1 MKVIVLEVYKKY
13 CILMTE
19 DGQFLTKNI
28 PAGLHEIGDEI
39 IVDRFKE
46 IDTLESRKLFKII
59 SRIAVGFAAVAVIIT
74 GSYFGVKFLRTQ
86 ITPEGAAMIA
96 QSQEREQ
103 FLESPEAT
111 FELKSEQALQ
121 KDIPEEAMAAEA
133 APEILEESKDSSIEA
148 FPAGNKLF
156 EGGYSLK
163 NAGIDIP
170 ITFSN
175 INITYRIDEGEQS
188 LFDFLDKERK
198 LTFNF
203 ESINQNS
210 SFNGNADISLLNKD
224 LTVTKSHI
232 VIFDDF
238 SFGQKKTE
246 IIPLLDELSFKFIM
260 YGFFE

>member
-39 IVDRFKE
+39 IVDRFEE
-46 IDTLESRKLFKII
+46 IDVFKSGRLFKII
-59 SRIAVGFAAVAVIIT
+59 SRMAVGFAAVAVIIT
-74 GSYFGVKFLRTQ
+74 GSYFGVKFFRMQ
-86 ITPEGAAMIA
+86 ISPEGAAMIA
-96 QSQEREQ
+96 QTQVMEQ
-103 FLESPEAT
+103 SLESPEAT
-111 FELKSEQALQ
+111 FELKTEQALQ
-121 KDIPEEAMAAEA
+121 KEITEDAMTAGA
-133 APEILEESKDSSIEA
+133 APEILEESGDSSVEA

-156 EGGYSLK
+156 EGGYSLE

-170 ITFSN
+170 ITLAN
-175 INITYRIDEGEQS
+175 INITYRVDEAEQA

-203 ESINQNS
+203 EGINEKT

-224 LTVTKSHI
+224 LTVTKSHT

>member
-1 MKVIVLEVYKKY
+1 
-13 CILMTE
+13 
-19 DGQFLTKNI
+19 
-28 PAGLHEIGDEI
+28 
-39 IVDRFKE
+39 
-46 IDTLESRKLFKII
+46 
-59 SRIAVGFAAVAVIIT
+59 
-74 GSYFGVKFLRTQ
+74 
-86 ITPEGAAMIA
+86 MIA
-96 QSQEREQ
+96 QSQVIKQ
-103 FLESPEAT
+103 SLESPEAT